1 MNPDQRRAFVQDI
14 VAHVIAG
21 LVVLGFFGL
30 SFIVFM
36 GHVDLKDATVTTFL
50 GVVLGYT
57 VKLTES
63 VLLRYFRSERD
74 STAGTST
81 PPAAPPPKD

>member
-36 GHVDLKDATVTTFL
+36 GFVDLKDATVTTFL

-74 STAGTST
+74 NTVGKSESPA
-81 PPAAPPPKD
+81 AAPPKG